1 MVRFL
6 ALRMVYMAVVML
18 GVTALVFVMSRSS
31 GDPRYFYMSA
41 YSRPGSE
48 AWEARGRAMNLDRA
62 LPMQFLLW
70 ARDAATGN
78 FGDSILYN
86 RNSLGVIKE
95 TAGATLQ
102 LSVVAFLGALLIGI
116 PLGILSAVSRGTLWD
131 LGGRLFALIGQA
143 APPFLIG
150 IILIFVF
157 GVKLGWLPTS
167 LRGDWTHFV
176 LPAFTL
182 AWLGSAGLVR
192 LTRSAM
198 LEVLDS
204 EYIKLARAKGVSRTM
219 IIWKHAF
226 RNAMIAPLTLAALWF
241 AGFFTG
247 TVVVET
253 VFAWP
258 GLGRLAVQAAL
269 NTDFPLI
276 TGLALISAAIYLFSS
291 LVADLLYAA
300 IDPRV
305 RIS

>member
-1 MVRFL
+1 MARFL
-6 ALRMVYMAVVML
+6 ALRIVYMAVVMV
-18 GVTALVFVMSRSS
+18 GVAALVFIMSRSS

-41 YSRPGSE
+41 YTRPGSE
-48 AWEARGRAMNLDRA
+48 AWEARGKAMNLDRA
-62 LPMQFLLW
+62 LAMQFLLW
-70 ARDAATGN
+70 ARDAATGD
-78 FGDSILYN
+78 FGDSIVFN
-86 RNSLGVIKE
+86 RNSLGVIIE
-95 TAGATLQ
+95 TAPATLQ
-102 LSVVAFLGALLIGI
+102 LSGVAFLGSLLIGI
-116 PLGILSAVSRGTLWD
+116 PLGILSAVRRGTIWD
-131 LGGRLFALIGQA
+131 FGGRVFALIGQA

-157 GVKLGWLPTS
+157 GVKLGVLPTS

-204 EYIKLARAKGVSRTM
+204 EYVKLARAKGVSPTM
-219 IIWKHAF
+219 VIWKHAF
-226 RNAMIAPLTLAALWF
+226 RNAMIAPLTLAAL
-241 AGFFTG
+241 FFTG

-258 GLGRLAVQAAL
+258 GLGRLAVDAAL

-276 TGLALISAAIYLFSS
+276 TGLALVSAAVYLFSS
-291 LVADLLYAA
+291 FVADVLYAV

-305 RIS
+305 RIG